1 MAVRYYM
8 NLVFNMEDSM
18 HKGKIIFLNG
28 VSSSGKSTLSKE
40 LVRKLPDY
48 FHFSVD
54 DFDCIIEKME
64 DREREHLIPVPTEYF
79 YHRTITMFSDKG
91 VNLILDHILHDEF
104 TTKDCLE
111 VLRDYPVLFVG
122 VHCPLEEIERREEAR
137 GDRHLGQARSQLK
150 FVHQQKECYDIEVDT
165 FNESLEVCSERI
177 IELVGNS
184 IELTGWKKTTQST
197 L

>member
-1 MAVRYYM
+1 MDIG
-8 NLVFNMEDSM
+8 FTMEDPM
-18 HKGKIIFLNG
+18 EKGKIIFLNG

-40 LVRKLPDY
+40 LVKKLPDY

-79 YHRTITMFSDKG
+79 YHRAISMFSDKG

-122 VHCPLEEIERREEAR
+122 VHCPLEELERREEAR
-137 GDRHLGQARSQLK
+137 GDRRLGQAKFQLE
-150 FVHQQKECYDIEVDT
+150 FVHQQNENYDLEVDT
-165 FNESLEVCSERI
+165 FNESLEICSERI
-177 IELVGNS
+177 IELVANS
-184 IELTGWKKTTQST
+184 IELTGWKKTAQSN